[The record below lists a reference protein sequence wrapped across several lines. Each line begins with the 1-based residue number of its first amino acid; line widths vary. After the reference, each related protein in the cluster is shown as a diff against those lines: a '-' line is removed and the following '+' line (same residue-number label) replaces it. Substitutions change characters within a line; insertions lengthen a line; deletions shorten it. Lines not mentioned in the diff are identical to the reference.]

1 MICRTFSSIITI
13 KLNQIELEQAVLE
26 YVENRI
32 DVPVGDHRVFFDT
45 EEARAVATI
54 NFKGK
59 QNNA

>member
-1 MICRTFSSIITI
+1 MMDITI